1 MKKNVVSAQEENYIT
16 EITKDI
22 TSSELREILVNL
34 GKRVTI
40 ENKAGD

>member
-1 MKKNVVSAQEENYIT
+1 MKKNVVSVQEENYIT

-22 TSSELREILVNL
+22 TSPELREILVSL
-34 GKRVTI
+34 GKFVAI